1 MFHLPQMPDSPAKH
15 VALVLQT
22 RMPENAGILKGVAHY
37 ERINANWRFFLDDQ
51 AMSVANPSWLFRR
64 KWDGVIC
71 RHRFSLL
78 LEECKARGVPC
89 VDLEDSD
96 YRVRGVPKIKP
107 DNRAVGHVGAEHLL
121 ERGFGSFGYCGFI
134 GETWSQDRRS
144 GFVEGLEAMGRSC
157 SVLETAYSY
166 ELTPDWDVQERDAI
180 RKWVEGLPRPAGIMA
195 CNDMRALQVIDAVLE
210 AGFVIPEE
218 VAVLGANNESIRAEL
233 SHPPLSSVPMNTF
246 EWGQQGAKALHNLF
260 EGRPVPELSF
270 IEPMPVVVRRS
281 TDTLA
286 VDDPAI
292 VQALM
297 IIHKEACESLRVDD
311 LARRVSISRSLL
323 ERRFRKYLRRSPQ
336 EEIRNARIA
345 KAKHYLIETDKKLE
359 EIADIT
365 GFEHPEYLSV
375 MFKRLTGETPRDYR
389 QRHRSQ

>member
-1 MFHLPQMPDSPAKH
+1 MAEDGPKH
-15 VALVLQT
+15 IALVLQT
-22 RMPENAGILKGVAHY
+22 RLPENAGILKGIAHY
-37 ERINANWRFFLDDQ
+37 ERSNANWRFFLDDQ
-51 AMSVANPSWLFRR
+51 AMAVANPSWLFRR

-89 VDLEDSD
+89 VDLEDSE
-96 YRVRGVPKIKP
+96 YVVRGVPKIRP

-121 ERGFGSFGYCGFI
+121 ERGFGSYGFCGFSS
-134 GETWSQDRRS
+134 EMWSVERKA
-144 GFVEGLEAMGRSC
+144 GFIEALSTMGRSC
-157 SVLETAYSY
+157 SVFDTAYSY

-180 RKWVEGLPRPAGIMA
+180 RKWVESLPRPAGIMA

-210 AGFVIPEE
+210 AGYAIPDEIS
-218 VAVLGANNESIRAEL
+218 VLGANNESIRAEL

-246 EWGQQGAKALHNLF
+246 EWGQQGAKAMHMLLT
-260 EGRPVPELSF
+260 GKTPQDLSF
-270 IEPMPVVVRRS
+270 VEPMPVVVRRS

-286 VDDPAI
+286 VDDPAV

-297 IIHKEACESLRVDD
+297 IIHQEACTGLRVDD
-311 LARRVSISRSLL
+311 LAKRVCISRSLL

-336 EEIRNARIA
+336 EEIRNAKIA
-345 KAKHYLIETDKKLE
+345 RTKHFLIETDKKLE

-389 QRHRSQ
+389 QRHRNAGA